1 MKTRERWREGEKER
15 ERECVCACMCEMV
28 KERLNFSTLF
38 LNLWFLSRLQTHNG
52 PPRTPSPL
60 SLPVSLRL
68 QGVEYPVN
76 RSQTAENYLDILENH
91 LKNTSASMKENK

>member
-1 MKTRERWREGEKER
+1 MCVCLYVRDGER
-15 ERECVCACMCEMV
+15 EI
-28 KERLNFSTLF
+28 KF
-38 LNLWFLSRLQTHNG
+38 LHIISKFVVFVSPTNTQWTSPDPL
-52 PPRTPSPL
+52 PL